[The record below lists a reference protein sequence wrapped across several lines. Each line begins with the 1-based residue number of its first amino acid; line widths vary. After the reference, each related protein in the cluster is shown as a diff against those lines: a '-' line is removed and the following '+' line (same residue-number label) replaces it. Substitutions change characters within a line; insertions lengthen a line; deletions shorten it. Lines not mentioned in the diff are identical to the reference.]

1 MNKAA
6 FTVTSYFPLS
16 LTVTFFVNKSTE
28 VIVND
33 EIQFSGLV
41 LEYCKSI
48 RCLPKQLLFPLNKL
62 NSGCVGGGGGEFVE
76 KGKNTFTLRKI

>member
-1 MNKAA
+1 MN
-6 FTVTSYFPLS
+6 
-16 LTVTFFVNKSTE
+16 
-28 VIVND
+28 

-62 NSGCVGGGGGEFVE
+62 NSGCVGGAGGG
-76 KGKNTFTLRKI
+76 GR